1 MRDVRVLIATPCRRK
16 KDTGV
21 SWDTQGTHGTHRY
34 ATEITGVK
42 TTLAAFDWAQRSWL
56 TEVEVCQLVC
66 RTVVVLF

>member
-56 TEVEVCQLVC
+56 TRWRC